1 MYFIDPNS
9 GEKQLVE
16 TVNLLPADDVSYS
29 GLKAFGET
37 MGEIFRS
44 YWFLIII
51 GIIVLV
57 VLSYLHNRRK
67 GAPRQKEK
75 KPRGKEVQ
83 ELLVDLECGI
93 SGN

>member
-1 MYFIDPNS
+1 M
-9 GEKQLVE
+9 
-16 TVNLLPADDVSYS
+16 SYS

-57 VLSYLHNRRK
+57 IVIYIIAARVHRAKKRRNR
-67 GAPRQKEK
+67 
-75 KPRGKEVQ
+75 EVKRYR
-83 ELLVDLECGI
+83 
-93 SGN
+93 NF